1 LWHALTEC
9 SSDGNVPDYSE
20 IVQGP
25 EEIVEQLI
33 KEQLG
38 SEEKTSEDNQRRQQI
53 LDTARRL
60 FSNRGYHGVS
70 IRTIASEAGLKSPAH
85 VYFYFENKADLY
97 REALAQITAPMREI
111 SVSGSALDRPPERAL
126 ASIAR
131 AYLRMFDDEE
141 TVQLYRMALMEAAT
155 NPEFGADDLE
165 AGGGQ
170 QGLQVVEAERERGVC
185 CLRGAAGCKFRLIQ
199 HLPARSHILRHRDS
213 HSDRNDT

>member
-1 LWHALTEC
+1 
-9 SSDGNVPDYSE
+9 
-20 IVQGP
+20 
-25 EEIVEQLI
+25 VEQLI
-33 KEQLG
+33 NEEIR
-38 SEEKTSEDNQRRQQI
+38 SEEKASEDNERRQQI
-53 LDTARRL
+53 LEAARRL
-60 FSNRGYHGVS
+60 FSGRGYHGVS

-111 SVSGSALDRPPERAL
+111 SVSEAALDRPPERAL

-170 QGLQVVEAERERGVC
+170 QGLQVVEDYIRGQTELGRLRTPNPRATAIWFLWQLLSYIIIREMYKP
-185 CLRGAAGCKFRLIQ
+185 L
-199 HLPARSHILRHRDS
+199 HRDLPELDEYVDQIVD
-213 HSDRNDT
+213 HVVYGLAAKKAT